1 MGELKR
7 RIIQFLYRLLPQKEI
22 QLDKEEFNDINE
34 EHKLLRGLKGSDK
47 IKVAKHM
54 DRHL

>member
-47 IKVAKHM
+47 LKVAKHM